1 MASLLPSVI
10 SGFHLDINPHTPN
23 DPSHAIDVFRRF
35 RIMRVIALARYDHYY
50 PNLRIFIL
58 TMKASAQSVAMILG
72 LVITL
77 ALFYGGCLYY
87 LERGQIPSIL
97 HGMWWAT
104 VTMTTLG
111 YGDFYPTTELGY
123 CIGTV
128 CVISG
133 TLLLVLPIP
142 VIGANFRLY
151 TAALEHFEEM
161 KRKARQGQYVTSQSN
176 QPSF

>member
-1 MASLLPSVI
+1 
-10 SGFHLDINPHTPN
+10 
-23 DPSHAIDVFRRF
+23 
-35 RIMRVIALARYDHYY
+35 MRVIALARYDHYY

-151 TAALEHFEEM
+151 TAAMEHFEEM